1 MPHASV
7 PLPRLLVAAPAS
19 GQGKTTVATGLMSA
33 LAARGLAVAPAK
45 VGPDYVDPG
54 FHALATGRPG
64 RNLDPWLTSEELLTP
79 LLLHG
84 ARTPRPADVVVVE
97 GVMGL
102 FDGRLGTEGFASSAH
117 VALLTATPVL
127 LVVDASA
134 SSRTVGAVVA
144 GMVGFEPGL
153 RVGGVV
159 LNRIASERHEAE
171 VRSAVESVGVPVV
184 GVLRHDEALTMPSRH
199 LGLVPAA
206 ERHEA
211 AGSVRAI
218 GEAVA
223 RGVDLEAVLEVARS
237 APALDAE
244 PWSPQEALAGAGW
257 TPYRAESRPVVAVA
271 GGAAFT
277 FRYAE
282 TTELLEAAGCEVVE
296 VDPLGDAALP
306 EGVAGIYLGG
316 GFPEVHAEKLAGNEG
331 FLGSLRTAVEAGV
344 PTVAECAGMLYLARS
359 LDGRPMAGVL
369 PTDATMRPGLRLGYD
384 RLVAPVDSV
393 LGPAGT
399 RVTSHEFHR
408 TGCEPAA
415 AEAGGTEGR
424 AEGAGWLVGPE
435 GRPDGFALDPA
446 GTGRATVHAAYPH
459 LHWAG
464 APGVAASFARAVYEG
479 RARR

>member
-1 MPHASV
+1 MPHPPV
-7 PLPRLLVAAPAS
+7 PLPRVLVAAPAS
-19 GQGKTTVATGLMSA
+19 GQGKTTVATGLMAA

-64 RNLDPWLTSEELLTP
+64 RNLDPWLTSEELLAP

-84 ARTPRPADVVVVE
+84 AGTPSPADVAVVE

-117 VALLTATPVL
+117 VARLTGTPVL
-127 LVVDASA
+127 LVVDAAA

-144 GMVGFEPGL
+144 GMVAFEPGL

-159 LNRIASERHEAE
+159 LNRVASGRHEAE
-171 VRSAVESVGVPVV
+171 VRAAVESVGVPVV
-184 GVLRHDEALTMPSRH
+184 GALHHDEALTMPSRH

-206 ERHEA
+206 ERAEA
-211 AGSVRAI
+211 VGSVRAI

-223 RGVDLEAVLEVARS
+223 RGVDLDAVLAVARS
-237 APALDAE
+237 APALDVE
-244 PWSPQEALAGAGW
+244 PWSPQEALAEAGW
-257 TPYRAESRPVVAVA
+257 TPYPPGSRPVVAVA

-282 TTELLEAAGCEVVE
+282 TTELLEAAGCTVVE

-306 EGVAGIYLGG
+306 AEVAGIYLGG
-316 GFPEVHAEKLAGNEG
+316 GFPEVHAERLAGNTA
-331 FLGSLRTAVEAGV
+331 FLGSLRAAVGAGV

-359 LDGRPMAGVL
+359 QDGRPMAGVL
-369 PTDATMRPGLRLGYD
+369 PTEATMRPGLRLGYD

-408 TGCEPAA
+408 TGCDPAA
-415 AEAGGTEGR
+415 AD
-424 AEGAGWLVGPE
+424 GAGWLVGDD
-435 GRPDGFALDPA
+435 GRADGFALDPA

-459 LHWAG
+459 VHWAG
-464 APGVAASFARAVYEG
+464 HPRLAASFARAVYEG